1 MFLRNIL
8 GGKSPKKLLLCITVE
23 AGKVGD
29 YRSYYRLM
37 YSASA
42 PAHTPAQPDYKRQPM
57 RWYPLRMITKA
68 TLVLYPAPAAA
79 SSLAEYSKG
88 EQYPMQCKPLR
99 SGIPCGMVSLAEMV
113 SPAEWVTVEK
123 PGAVSL
129 RPALTPGLRRES
141 PTSFR
146 LITETGHLP

>member
-42 PAHTPAQPDYKRQPM
+42 PAHTPAQLDYKRQPM

-99 SGIPCGMVSLAEMV
+99 NGIPCGNGIPCRVGDS
-113 SPAEWVTVEK
+113 
-123 PGAVSL
+123 
-129 RPALTPGLRRES
+129 
-141 PTSFR
+141 
-146 LITETGHLP
+146 